1 MSDVTTTPVETPID
15 VAYPDSTDLHLRL
28 SVGACR
34 LKVRP
39 GKRDT
44 WITGL
49 YTDPSG
55 KLPCHVLE
63 DGGSVRIK
71 QGDNV
76 LDYLNAI
83 GKFPTFDLALGTGR
97 PFRLTVEVGAS
108 ENLFDLGGV
117 PLTRLSFSTGAGKT
131 ELDFSAPN
139 PESMTM
145 LEIAAGAASLDVR
158 NLANAN
164 FAEMKLEGGRRGG
177 DYPGGDG
184 SEDHARVDAGR
195 AERRSRLRAP
205 GRHPMVTGGDVRRHT
220 RAYDQHQSRSRWID
234 AQDRVG
240 SSCQP
245 ERRAQSPGRASVC
258 RGFFHPGAG
267 QESRCCRR
275 WMKSTVLS

>member
-15 VAYPDSTDLHLRL
+15 VAYPDSPDLHLRL

-34 LKVRP
+34 LRVRP

-108 ENLFDLGGV
+108 ENLFELGGV

-145 LEIAAGAASLDVR
+145 LEIAAGAASVDVR

-164 FAEMKLEGGRRGG
+164 FAEMKLEGGAAGYKVDFGGALRRDANVKISAGVAGVEVVIPAETAAKITPESMLAGLNADPGFLRRDGTLWSPAAMSGG
-177 DYPGGDG
+177 TPVLTISTSLALGGLT
-184 SEDHARVDAGR
+184 
-195 AERRSRLRAP
+195 LRI
-205 GRHPMVTGGDVRRHT
+205 G
-220 RAYDQHQSRSRWID
+220 
-234 AQDRVG
+234 
-240 SSCQP
+240 
-245 ERRAQSPGRASVC
+245 
-258 RGFFHPGAG
+258 
-267 QESRCCRR
+267 
-275 WMKSTVLS
+275 